1 MNLVSSLVSVGEPK
15 AKEIDRLE
23 NTIDKFNSQT
33 IIIKNG
39 KLTSIH
45 KAATNRTDEGVNE

>member
-1 MNLVSSLVSVGEPK
+1 MSVGEPK